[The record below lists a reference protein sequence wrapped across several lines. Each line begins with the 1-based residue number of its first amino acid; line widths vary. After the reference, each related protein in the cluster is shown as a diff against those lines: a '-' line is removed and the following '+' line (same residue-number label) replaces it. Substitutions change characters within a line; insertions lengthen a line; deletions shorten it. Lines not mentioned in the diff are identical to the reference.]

1 MRSKTRLKR
10 KLKKARAMAKKLKV
24 KIMYKKNNTFK
35 YKSLKRLLNDI
46 KKCKRCKG
54 CKWCKRCK
62 RCKGCKCNKCK
73 CKRCKCNKCKC
84 NKRKSYNRFGVLSE
98 EGFDWNSDWEK
109 MPPVSAAKTASESHS
124 TRLYFW
130 NQSTP
135 DEKKKKWIQR
145 LSREA
150 VEQKLGKGTPVRGTE
165 LAKEW
170 DRLFYENYKRI
181 EGQMKAANTLRA
193 PARIYERSKTE
204 EESAFG
210 KKNRFG

>member
-24 KIMYKKNNTFK
+24 KIMYKKNGTFK

-46 KKCKRCKG
+46 KKCKRCK
-54 CKWCKRCK
+54 RCK
-62 RCKGCKCNKCK
+62 RCKF
-73 CKRCKCNKCKC
+73 KRCKCK
-84 NKRKSYNRFGVLSE
+84 KRKSYNRFGVLSK
-98 EGFDWNSDWEK
+98 EGFDWNEDWK
-109 MPPVSAAKTASESHS
+109 NMPEVSAAKKASESHS
-124 TRLYFW
+124 TRKYFW
-130 NQSTP
+130 DVSTP

-204 EESAFG
+204 EEPAFG